1 MLTIK
6 LLIKKHEAQRPNWCT
21 KHNPLVNNNHDNS
34 FPNITAFKTL
44 KKLTNLG
51 LKMPK
56 ILKKVVFH
64 RKSKY

>member
-1 MLTIK
+1 MLAIE
-6 LLIKKHEAQRPNWCT
+6 LGVKKYETQRPNWCT

-34 FPNITAFKTL
+34 FPNITAFKML
-44 KKLTNLG
+44 KKLTNLA
-51 LKMPK
+51 LKRPI